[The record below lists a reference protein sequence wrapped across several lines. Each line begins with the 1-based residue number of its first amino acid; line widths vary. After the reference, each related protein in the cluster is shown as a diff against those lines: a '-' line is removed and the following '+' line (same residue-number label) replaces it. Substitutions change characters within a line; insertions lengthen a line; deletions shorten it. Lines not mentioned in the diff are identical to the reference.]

1 MLKKPPTAWRGSPTG
16 FEDGLKAGGVPE
28 TTGGNDMRNKQLL
41 RPGLI
46 GSGRFLAI
54 LAIVWMVSL
63 RAFAPGIPLPFQL
76 SIGLPDSDS
85 FLLITASPF
94 FNGEYSRLILQVK
107 TNLTTANW
115 VSIQTNIGVPAGS
128 AYFSYKVSHPQ
139 SPVFFRVAA
148 IP

>member
-1 MLKKPPTAWRGSPTG
+1 
-16 FEDGLKAGGVPE
+16 
-28 TTGGNDMRNKQLL
+28 MRNKQLL

-54 LAIVWMVSL
+54 LAIVWMVSH

-94 FNGEYSRLILQVK
+94 FNGEYSQLILQVK